1 MKEKSMEALT
11 SEIINKSAEKSQELL
26 KTKLD
31 SELKIV
37 KDEIASKFEAKIV
50 QLQTDLDVAKKEN
63 AGLQKSIDELKKS
76 REETLANIGPLRESV
91 PQQFHDFIKTMI
103 ESKKDQFEAL
113 QRGKIDRLKLGD
125 VELDQNKSVTISA
138 PVRSGVA
145 REVRVPMISDDA
157 PNFLYPVLSHIPK
170 ENTNDPTIRHT
181 FLKHRAN
188 QGTTG
193 RFGADSVA
201 GRTSGNPNTD
211 FSTLG
216 YITQGTALESLK
228 FDFEEHVTQVVE
240 SGFNL
245 KVPVNTLN
253 DVTGL
258 RDFLPTKALQEYYDW
273 NSKEIL
279 SGSGAPGQIRGVN
292 NYAFKYT
299 ATGNAAAQQTAIEDL
314 YRAELGS
321 FGGLF
326 AHGSTHVNYFD
337 VLIAARVLLAKRNYI
352 PNKVFL
358 SNDDYGV
365 FTITKSQLT
374 AQYLKQFGV
383 ENAPAGMFDPLKRLE
398 VVPTNAQPSG
408 SFTLLDTNCIK
419 YYVREPLSLEIGRS
433 GRDLETKNITLVLFH
448 RSCLVGYTE
457 SGIVGE
463 RFTTIRNAINA
474 KSGTQPSGLAGL
486 PNVTIRTSTG

>member
-1 MKEKSMEALT
+1 MIPKEAEALT

-26 KTKLD
+26 KNKLD
-31 SELKIV
+31 ESLRVV
-37 KDEIASKFEAKIV
+37 KKEVTEQFEAKIIK
-50 QLQTDLDVAKKEN
+50 LQTDLDVAKSEN
-63 AGLQKSIDELKKS
+63 AGLQKSIDDLKKDNEDIKS
-76 REETLANIGPLRESV
+76 AWNVGDEST
-91 PQQFHDFIKTMI
+91 PKQFHDLIVEVMD
-103 ESKKDQFEAL
+103 EKKDEIEAL
-113 QRGKIDRLKLGD
+113 SRGRIDRVKIGD
-125 VELDQNKSVTISA
+125 VALDRSKSVTISA

-145 REVRVPMISDDA
+145 RELRVPMISDDA

-170 ENTNDPTIRHT
+170 TNTNDASIRHT

-201 GRTSGNPNTD
+201 GRTTGNPNTD

-228 FDFEEHVTQVVE
+228 FDFEEHLTPTVE

-258 RDFLPTKALQEYYDW
+258 RDFLPTKALKEYYDW
-273 NSKEIL
+273 NSREIL
-279 SGSGAPGQIRGVN
+279 NGSGVVGQLRGVN

-299 ATGNAAAQQTAIEDL
+299 ATGSPSAQQTAIEDL
-314 YRAELGS
+314 YRTELGS

-337 VLIAARVLLAKRNYI
+337 VLNGARVILARRNYA
-352 PNKVFL
+352 PDKVFL
-358 SNDDYGV
+358 SVDDYGV
-365 FTITKSQLT
+365 FNITKSQIT
-374 AQYLKQFGV
+374 AQYIKQFGV
-383 ENAPAGMFDPLKRLE
+383 ENAFKLLDPLNRLE

-408 SFTLLDTNCIK
+408 TFTILDTNCIK
-419 YYVREPLSLEIGRS
+419 YYIREPLSLEIGRS

-448 RSCLVGYTE
+448 RSALVGYTE
-457 SGIVGE
+457 SGIIVE
-463 RFTTIRNAINA
+463 KFSTIRNAINA